1 MTSKASRNATSSP
14 APGYGQLQLD
24 LLAGPTISDCG
35 QPASHASRSRS
46 REKVQVSTTS
56 GICGPTSFASS
67 VPDGPL
73 ALWESRLRERLAR
86 IGSTECA
93 LIWREKVTKHGW
105 SYSRLSPW
113 TPPTSGLDNTGAP
126 WPTPKASNAGP
137 DFAKIERSAT
147 GPSLQTVMAGISYWP
162 TPTVACASGGQT
174 SRSGARKGE
183 LLLNGLMAAPSAPA
197 TWSTPRAS
205 DGEKGSPNQKF
216 SAGGQPLPAQM
227 HQASPMVTP
236 SARDWKD
243 TPGMTAERADGKSR
257 IDQIPRQMA
266 ATWPTP
272 QAMDGNKGSLPPR
285 PHDTGIS
292 LPQRI
297 AQQTEA
303 SGPITNGSSA
313 TTQKRGAPNP
323 EFACWLMGW
332 PDEFTSGVLRAIQ
345 SMPSSPR
352 KSSPRSSKRSAEA

>member
-1 MTSKASRNATSSP
+1 MTSTRSRNITSLP
-14 APGYGQLQLD
+14 APGSGQLQLD

-35 QPASHASRSRS
+35 QQASHASRSRS
-46 REKVQVSTTS
+46 REKVLVSTTS

-67 VPDGPL
+67 VPGGRL
-73 ALWESRLRERLAR
+73 ASWESRLRERLAR

-113 TPPTSGLDNTGAP
+113 TPPMSGSGNIGSP
-126 WPTPKASNAGP
+126 WPTPKAANAGP

-162 TPTVACASGGQT
+162 TPSVANATGGQS
-174 SRSGARKGE
+174 SRSGDRKGE
-183 LLLNGLMAAPSAPA
+183 LLL
-197 TWSTPRAS
+197 
-205 DGEKGSPNQKF
+205 
-216 SAGGQPLPAQM
+216 GGMMRTALPW
-227 HQASPMVTP
+227 VTP

-243 TPGMTAERADGKSR
+243 TPGMTAERPDGKSR
-257 IDQIPRQMA
+257 IDQLPRQRA

-272 QAMDGNKGSLPPR
+272 QAMDGNKGSEPPR
-285 PHDTGIS
+285 PQDTGVS

-297 AQQTEA
+297 AQQTAA

-313 TTQKRGAPNP
+313 TTEKRGAPNP
-323 EFACWLMGW
+323 VFACWLMGW
-332 PDEFTSGVLRAIQ
+332 PDEFTFGVLRAIQ
-345 SMPSSPR
+345 LMPSSRR
-352 KSSPRSSKRSAEA
+352 KSSPPSSKPK